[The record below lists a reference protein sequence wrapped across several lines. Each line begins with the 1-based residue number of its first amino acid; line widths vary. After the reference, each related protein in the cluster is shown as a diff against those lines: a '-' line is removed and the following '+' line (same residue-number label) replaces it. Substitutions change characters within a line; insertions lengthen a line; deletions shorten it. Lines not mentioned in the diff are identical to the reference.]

1 MNAAED
7 AYGNDRHQ
15 REHNSSGQQLLSES
29 YYAIGKLQ
37 KIFLHLENKRIKGM
51 NVWAMQIR
59 NFIKTAH
66 LRPRQ

>member
-15 REHNSSGQQLLSES
+15 REHNNSSGQQLLSES
-29 YYAIGKLQ
+29 YYAIGKLR

-51 NVWAMQIR
+51 NM
-59 NFIKTAH
+59 
-66 LRPRQ
+66 